1 MYKLVTQ
8 NGGGKIDLRPVQ
20 KDIISTVVRTHR
32 MSGLALK
39 SSKIAKAVKRS
50 EGTVRNQMQNLRVL
64 GLVES
69 RTGPCGG
76 YIPTSLA
83 YEVLN
88 FENSKMDIPVYKN
101 EEYTGAL
108 LNQLI
113 ITSSNMGKLQI
124 FGDTYDF
131 EIGDEIKVGSKNM
144 IFSGTMVGRDS
155 SNSTLLTS
163 IDVAYMAP
171 TK

>member
-1 MYKLVTQ
+1 MH
-8 NGGGKIDLRPVQ
+8 VQ

-39 SSKIAKAVKRS
+39 NSEIAKAVKRS

-69 RTGPCGG
+69 RTGPGGG
-76 YIPTSLA
+76 YVPTCLA

-88 FENSKMDIPVYKN
+88 FEKSKMNIPVYKN
-101 EEYTGAL
+101 EEDTGAL

-113 ITSSNMGKLQI
+113 ITSSNMGKVHI

-131 EIGDEIKVGSKNM
+131 EIGDEIKIGSKNL

-155 SNSTLLTS
+155 SNNTLLTS
-163 IDVAYMAP
+163 IDVAYMVP